1 MSRSSPSCERHRA
14 FASGH
19 PGPNQAAPSFGRAE
33 RVTDAVGRAESR
45 RVAASVPP
53 PLHRHRAP
61 RRPLRRMFA
70 SSFWCRNGKSG
81 GHVAG
86 GRSRRTRRG
95 GRVGQAVA
103 SSQKGKSCHRPPRL
117 RSDCPQEHKAKR
129 AARRANVLASCM
141 RIFRFSSSRAQDG
154 LSGRKRTLDPAS
166 SCLLLVSPPPPPR
179 LRTNPLA
186 NAWSKASTSRTSRD
200 QRLERVY

>member
-1 MSRSSPSCERHRA
+1 MQSV
-14 FASGH
+14 
-19 PGPNQAAPSFGRAE
+19 GPKAE
-33 RVTDAVGRAESR
+33 GWQPACRRRYIDTEPLVGRSDACSHPLSGAGTARAAGTLPAEEAEGQGAAAELDR
-45 RVAASVPP
+45 RWRVA
-53 PLHRHRAP
+53 
-61 RRPLRRMFA
+61 
-70 SSFWCRNGKSG
+70 K
-81 GHVAG
+81 
-86 GRSRRTRRG
+86 
-95 GRVGQAVA
+95 
-103 SSQKGKSCHRPPRL
+103 KGKVAIAPPRL